1 MPELSVQAL
10 SVLPTESHSEYTLAI
25 VHIDHMQRTQLI
37 SRDLSI
43 KDRDLSFTLSPILP
57 STLLPANTFPDTDNP
72 LQLVTIPSFAIDSQD
87 GEPDAKCLGGVLVLG
102 GRKIA
107 FYEVASEERQK
118 KQRSK
123 DKRQSKRKASGSEKD
138 LSLKKEAEK
147 EPRKVKSKMSVKW
160 PWSEVTA

>member
-1 MPELSVQAL
+1 MHAL
-10 SVLPTESHSEYTLAI
+10 SILHSDSYSEYTLAI
-25 VHIDHMQRTQLI
+25 VHIDHMQRMQLI

-57 STLLPANTFPDTDNP
+57 STLLPANTYPETEHA
-72 LQLVTIPSFAIDSQD
+72 LQLVPVPSFSISPQD
-87 GEPDAKCLGGVLVLG
+87 GEQEAKCLGGVLVLG
-102 GRKIA
+102 GRKVA

-138 LSLKKEAEK
+138 LTQQKELDK
-147 EPRKVKSKMSVKW
+147 EPKKLKSKMSVKW